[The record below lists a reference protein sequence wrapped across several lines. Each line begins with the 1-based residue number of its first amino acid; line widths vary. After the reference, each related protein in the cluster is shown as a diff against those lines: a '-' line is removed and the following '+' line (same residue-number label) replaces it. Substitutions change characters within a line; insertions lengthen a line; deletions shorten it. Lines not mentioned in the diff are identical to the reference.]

1 MDKETEMHVTLEKK
15 KKKESQSHSFGNL
28 SNRSPFMTLH
38 QQILLVCLQV
48 MRFFQSVENRPVEN
62 YKPNS
67 ARISFQFQQE
77 L

>member
-1 MDKETEMHVTLEKK
+1 
-15 KKKESQSHSFGNL
+15 
-28 SNRSPFMTLH
+28 MTL